1 MGDRGVG
8 VGGGIG
14 LLVAGAWLV
23 GLEEGEV
30 IERDFDLPLSCIVW
44 FALLRLEET
53 AATGVA
59 TAAESAET
67 AISLTV
73 LAATSAFCGPEAG
86 LGDASTTLTGAIS
99 CVLGCLARFIGRV

>member
-8 VGGGIG
+8 VVGGIG

-30 IERDFDLPLSCIVW
+30 IERDLDLPLSCIVC
-44 FALLRLEET
+44 FVLLCLEET

-59 TAAESAET
+59 TAAESAEI

-73 LAATSAFCGPEAG
+73 SAALSAFGVPETI
-86 LGDASTTLTGAIS
+86 LGDASTDLTRAIS
-99 CVLGCLARFIGRV
+99 